1 MVLSLVLLATRSVR
15 AQPDDLGSLAERIE
29 RAATDV
35 RNGQLTRAIAELV
48 PIVAARPELAEARL
62 LLAVAYLR
70 NDDLAH
76 ARALFLTLRDDPSRA
91 IAETARTCLALI
103 EARLGN
109 EDESRSY
116 LLKIDRASPLGTA
129 TRPLLE
135 RLQPAR
141 LRFFFLLQPG
151 FDSNVGRIANL
162 SQAPSLATSA
172 DGYVLM
178 ATSIGV
184 RPVRKLAWQIETA
197 LTYRVHFSQRAYD
210 FVAHQ
215 LASRYYFERGRHQA
229 WAHVA
234 LLTQVL
240 GGRLLSVGTSTT
252 MRYRVG
258 LARHVGL
265 AFDYAGRYTRFDDPT
280 YRFLSGHD
288 HLGTIE
294 TWVGTLPTWEI
305 AAGYRPGGQIAEDAA
320 FSYHSHAAYVRGQW
334 RRRFFEASGAI
345 RGGASYYR
353 QGRFDRFVGGE
364 LNLGFDLR
372 REVAIVVDASLWR
385 NQSNVPDF
393 SYWRGVIGV
402 GVVASYVGL

>member
-1 MVLSLVLLATRSVR
+1 MLSLVLLATAVAR
-15 AQPDDLGSLAERIE
+15 AQSDDPGALAARIE
-29 RAATDV
+29 RAATAV
-35 RNGQLTRAIAELV
+35 QNGQLASAIALLAPLV
-48 PIVAARPELAEARL
+48 EAHPDLIEARL
-62 LLAVAYLR
+62 LLAVTYLR

-76 ARALFLTLRDDPSRA
+76 ARALFLGLRNDPNHA
-91 IAETARTCLALI
+91 VADTARTCLALI

-116 LLKIDRASPLGTA
+116 LLKIDRQSPLATA

-135 RLQPAR
+135 RLQPAL

-184 RPVRKLAWQIETA
+184 RPLRRVAWQLETA

-215 LASRYYFERGRHQA
+215 LATRYYFERGRHQA

-240 GGRLLSVGTSTT
+240 GGRLLSVGPSAT

-258 LARHVGL
+258 LVRHVGL
-265 AFDYAGRYTRFDDPT
+265 AFDYTGRYTRFDDPT

-294 TWVGTLPTWEI
+294 AWVGTLPTWEV

-320 FSYHSHAAYVRGQW
+320 FSYHSHAAYLRGQW

-364 LNLGFDLR
+364 VNLGFDLR

-393 SYWRGVIGV
+393 SYWRAVVGL